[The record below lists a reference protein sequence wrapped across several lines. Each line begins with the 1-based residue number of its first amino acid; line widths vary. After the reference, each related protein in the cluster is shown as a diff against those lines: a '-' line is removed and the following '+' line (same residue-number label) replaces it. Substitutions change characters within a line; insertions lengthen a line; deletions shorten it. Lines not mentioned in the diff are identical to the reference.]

1 MLCNFLF
8 RGRLLRTENSK
19 YCYTIKVQLS
29 ILKSIAKF
37 FAQADKSVIWTVT
50 GILAS
55 VLGCLLS
62 KAEESRVRWSAPW
75 TLECEKRGG
84 IGHCTF
90 QVEALKDWAGE
101 WRLKFNPLNYFFL
114 SILFLNILAS
124 HRLWRF
130 YSMWQ
135 NTKLN
140 LKHLISK
147 NLAYLCIDILLSKD
161 ALKLWGKNEKISR
174 SGELSI
180 ISRSAKPIYT
190 KRLMN
195 SLERAR

>member
-1 MLCNFLF
+1 MGGGHRYPYPKWVWSPAGGWWHTPKNANRSAIIYVGVCCVISYFVV
-8 RGRLLRTENSK
+8 GYCEPRTVSIA
-19 YCYTIKVQLS
+19 TQLKVQLS
-29 ILKSIAKF
+29 ILKSIAKIF
-37 FAQADKSVIWTVT
+37 TQADKSAIWTVT

-62 KAEESRVRWSAPW
+62 KAEKSRVRWSAPW

-84 IGHCTF
+84 IEHCTF

-130 YSMWQ
+130 IQ
-135 NTKLN
+135 FGR
-140 LKHLISK
+140 I
-147 NLAYLCIDILLSKD
+147 
-161 ALKLWGKNEKISR
+161 R
-174 SGELSI
+174 S
-180 ISRSAKPIYT
+180 
-190 KRLMN
+190 
-195 SLERAR
+195 